1 MEPISNDLKQQ
12 LETSTSLKT
21 KNKIVV
27 GTTVYDGSKIKTY
40 PKIAHKNNAVYG
52 GFPAK
57 TCSFELYDANNNID
71 LENKEIKVYKGI
83 EVNNEIE
90 WILQGIFI
98 PQAKD
103 IKTNINSKSILFN
116 NVQDKT
122 QYFDVSY
129 NSDLVWENNTTHTG
143 LEIIKEI
150 CDKLSI
156 ELSSSSFNL
165 STYDFNQP
173 NFSENATCREVIN
186 KYAEIAG
193 SIAFIN
199 RQGKL
204 EIKAPTATNCSFERN
219 RYIKLTKEKVVTFN
233 TLVLGKEGLNDDIVY
248 PATLGDERVEYKILD
263 NPFVDLYRED
273 MIEDISANFIG
284 KSYIPFTLNNFVDG
298 FCLDLNDI
306 ISVKDRNGNTL
317 KLTILN
323 YEIASRIS
331 VNTSAE
337 TVDSNK
343 TDYNLA
349 GSNKSE
355 INKVKLDVDHN
366 RKKITALAKSTDENT
381 EKIAQVVIE
390 NNQIKN
396 TVSQNYQETNNNITE
411 TNKQLTQIK
420 EDISGVNINVSN
432 LTTKTQ
438 EIDGNIEKIEQKLDD
453 MSYDFTT
460 AGLKVGKSTDD
471 NNTVLDNN
479 GIRSYNKT
487 ELNAIFNKNGSGV
500 DKLIVTGTAQIG
512 YLKIKKT
519 IRNGKKRTSI
529 YHLEELIEN
538 LTDLEG

>member
-1 MEPISNDLKQQ
+1 METISNDLKQQ

-103 IKTNINSKSILFN
+103 IKTNINSKSISFN

-165 STYDFNQP
+165 STYDFKQP

-186 KYAEIAG
+186 KYAEISG

-204 EIKAPTATNCSFERN
+204 EIKAPTATNYFFERN
-219 RYIKLTKEKVVTFN
+219 RYIKLTKEKAVTFN

-248 PATLGDERVEYKILD
+248 PATLDDERVEYKILD

-306 ISVKDRNGNTL
+306 ISVKDRNENTL
-317 KLTILN
+317 TLTILN

-538 LTDLEG
+538 LTDLED